1 MSAPASLRAGEH
13 WLDPQV
19 LLLGT
24 LDPADAEQLAGRVA
38 AAAGARWVVVD
49 VAGVAGPAEAVAPLV
64 AAARAAHARGA
75 ELVVTGAAAD
85 VAARLDASGL
95 VQLASVDEVVML
107 LKEAR
112 PRTGRARREPVAAAM
127 LPPLDP
133 PWPIAHCRPMGRR

>member
-19 LLLGT
+19 LVIGT
-24 LDPADAEQLAGRVA
+24 LDPAAADELAGRVA
-38 AAAGARWVVVD
+38 AAADARWVVVD
-49 VAGVAGPAEAVAPLV
+49 VAGVAVPVDAVAPLV

-85 VAARLDASGL
+85 VAATLDAAGL
-95 VQLASVDEVVML
+95 VQLASVEEVVML

-127 LPPLDP
+127 LPPLDRS
-133 PWPIAHCRPMGRR
+133 WPNAH